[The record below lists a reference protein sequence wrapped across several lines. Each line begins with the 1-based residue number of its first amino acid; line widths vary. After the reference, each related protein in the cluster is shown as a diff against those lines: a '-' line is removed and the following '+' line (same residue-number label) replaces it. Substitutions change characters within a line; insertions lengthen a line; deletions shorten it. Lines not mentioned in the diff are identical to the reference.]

1 MLFNLDRNIKHSILE
16 EYKREALLHQ
26 QRKERE
32 RQQKIKEEREYL
44 EEKKRKDL
52 ISSQIL
58 KEEEMRK
65 KNKQM
70 KEYQEML
77 SNIQYKNYLKNEV
90 QIKNWGQTRNLTIP
104 YKDKNTIKSNFR
116 KDPNNNFTV
125 DYYSLSPAQKEKM
138 FIRKSDNMKKYLTDE
153 QNVDEIMNFLKGEKQ
168 YRQKYYKE
176 LLNTQFQAAQKK
188 IKDKYGTND
197 ILIIENKK
205 RSHLV
210 DDNLLKSDKKYYFGK
225 SNLLHNP
232 IINPENDIAYN
243 RYINLRINKSNILQN
258 TIQNNIYNNNN
269 NKKGNSLEIKTDEFS
284 NNQRVNN
291 EYNEYS
297 NYVRNSNKKL
307 RGQLCQS
314 EPNLFANIENKTS
327 INEMNKNNKKKL
339 IPNSYSSFSND
350 NIFNYKN
357 NLYTNNNIY
366 NKKYD
371 NSSNIKI
378 IEGDNFEYKPTV
390 QQSSRSILS
399 QAAKSN
405 FLYSI

>member
-104 YKDKNTIKSNFR
+104 YKDKNTFKNNFR

-125 DYYSLSPAQKEKM
+125 DYYSLSPTQKEKM
-138 FIRKSDNMKKYLTDE
+138 FIRKTDNMKKYLTDE
-153 QNVDEIMNFLKGEKQ
+153 QNNDEIMNFLKGQKQ

-210 DDNLLKSDKKYYFGK
+210 DDNLLKSDKKYDFGK

-243 RYINLRINKSNILQN
+243 RYINLRINKSNLLKN
-258 TIQNNIYNNNN
+258 SIQNNINNNNN

-291 EYNEYS
+291 EYNDYS
-297 NYVRNSNKKL
+297 NYVRNNNKKL

-314 EPNLFANIENKTS
+314 EPNLFANIENKTNT
-327 INEMNKNNKKKL
+327 NEMNKNNKKKL

>member
-77 SNIQYKNYLKNEV
+77 SNIPYKNYLKNEV

-104 YKDKNTIKSNFR
+104 IKDKNTIKSNFR

-138 FIRKSDNMKKYLTDE
+138 FIRKTDNMKKYLTDE
-153 QNVDEIMNFLKGEKQ
+153 QNNDEIMNFLKGQKQ

-258 TIQNNIYNNNN
+258 TIQNNINNN

-291 EYNEYS
+291 EYNDYS
-297 NYVRNSNKKL
+297 NYVRNNNKKL

-327 INEMNKNNKKKL
+327 INEINKNNKKKL

>member
-44 EEKKRKDL
+44 EEKNRKEL
-52 ISSQIL
+52 LSTQIL

-77 SNIQYKNYLKNEV
+77 SNIPYKNYLKNEV

-104 YKDKNTIKSNFR
+104 YKDKNTIKTNFR

-138 FIRKSDNMKKYLTDE
+138 FIRKSDHMEKYLTDE
-153 QNVDEIMNFLKGEKQ
+153 QNDDEIMNFLKGEKQ

-176 LLNTQFQAAQKK
+176 LLNTQFQEAQKK

-197 ILIIENKK
+197 ILIIKNKK
-205 RSHLV
+205 RNYFV
-210 DDNLLKSDKKYYFGK
+210 DDNPLKSGKKYDFGK

-232 IINPENDIAYN
+232 ILNPENDIAYN
-243 RYINLRINKSNILQN
+243 RYINLRINKSNILKN
-258 TIQNNIYNNNN
+258 SIQNNINN
-269 NKKGNSLEIKTDEFS
+269 NKKANTLEIKTDEYS

-297 NYVRNSNKKL
+297 NYLRNNNNKL
-307 RGQLCQS
+307 RGKLCQS
-314 EPNLFANIENKTS
+314 EPNIFANTENKTN
-327 INEMNKNNKKKL
+327 INEMNKNNKKRL
-339 IPNSYSSFSND
+339 IPNNYASFSND
-350 NIFNYKN
+350 NIFNYRK

-371 NSSNIKI
+371 NSSNIQI
-378 IEGDNFEYKPTV
+378 IEGDSFEYKPTI
-390 QQSSRSILS
+390 QPSSRPILS
-399 QAAKSN
+399 NAVKSN
-405 FLYSI
+405 FLYKI

>member
-32 RQQKIKEEREYL
+32 KQQKIKEEREYL

-52 ISSQIL
+52 ISLQIL

-77 SNIQYKNYLKNEV
+77 SNIPLKNYLKHEV

-104 YKDKNTIKSNFR
+104 YKEKNTNKTNFR
-116 KDPNNNFTV
+116 KDPNSNFTV

-153 QNVDEIMNFLKGEKQ
+153 QNDDEIMNFLKGEKQ

-176 LLNTQFQAAQKK
+176 LLNTQFQEAQKK

-205 RSHLV
+205 RNYLV
-210 DDNLLKSDKKYYFGK
+210 DDNLLKSDKKYDFGK

-258 TIQNNIYNNNN
+258 TIKNNINNNNN
-269 NKKGNSLEIKTDEFS
+269 NKKGNSLEIKTDEYS

-297 NYVRNSNKKL
+297 NYLRNNNKKL
-307 RGQLCQS
+307 GSKLCQS
-314 EPNLFANIENKTS
+314 EPNLLANIENKSNT
-327 INEMNKNNKKKL
+327 NEMNKNNKKRL
-339 IPNSYSSFSND
+339 IPNNYSSFSND

-357 NLYTNNNIY
+357 KLYTNNNIY

-371 NSSNIKI
+371 NNIKI

-390 QQSSRSILS
+390 QPSSRSILCR
-399 QAAKSN
+399 AATSN
-405 FLYSI
+405 FLYNI

>member
-44 EEKKRKDL
+44 EEKNRKEML
-52 ISSQIL
+52 STQIL

-77 SNIQYKNYLKNEV
+77 SNIPYKNYLKNEV

-104 YKDKNTIKSNFR
+104 YKDKNTIKTNFR

-138 FIRKSDNMKKYLTDE
+138 FIRKSDHMEKYLTDE
-153 QNVDEIMNFLKGEKQ
+153 QNNDEIMNFLKGEKQ

-176 LLNTQFQAAQKK
+176 ILNTQFQEAQKK

-205 RSHLV
+205 RNYFV
-210 DDNLLKSDKKYYFGK
+210 DDNPLKSNKKYDFGK

-232 IINPENDIAYN
+232 ILNPENDIAYN
-243 RYINLRINKSNILQN
+243 RYINLRINKSNILKN
-258 TIQNNIYNNNN
+258 SIKNNINNN
-269 NKKGNSLEIKTDEFS
+269 NKKANTLEIKTDEYS
-284 NNQRVNN
+284 NNKRVND

-297 NYVRNSNKKL
+297 NYLRNNNNKL
-307 RGQLCQS
+307 RSKLCQS
-314 EPNLFANIENKTS
+314 EPNIFVNTDNKTNT
-327 INEMNKNNKKKL
+327 NEMNKNNKKRL
-339 IPNSYSSFSND
+339 IPNNYASFSND
-350 NIFNYKN
+350 NIFNCRK

-371 NSSNIKI
+371 NSSNMKI
-378 IEGDNFEYKPTV
+378 IEGDSFEYKPTI
-390 QQSSRSILS
+390 QPSSRPILS
-399 QAAKSN
+399 NAVKSN
-405 FLYSI
+405 FLYKI

>member
-44 EEKKRKDL
+44 EEKNRKEL
-52 ISSQIL
+52 LSTQIL

-104 YKDKNTIKSNFR
+104 YKDKNTIKTNFR

-138 FIRKSDNMKKYLTDE
+138 FIRKSDHMEKYLTDE
-153 QNVDEIMNFLKGEKQ
+153 QNDDEIMNFLKGEKQ

-176 LLNTQFQAAQKK
+176 LLNTQFQEAQKK

-197 ILIIENKK
+197 ILIIKNKK
-205 RSHLV
+205 RNYFV
-210 DDNLLKSDKKYYFGK
+210 DDNPLKSGKKYDFGK

-232 IINPENDIAYN
+232 ILNPENDIAYN
-243 RYINLRINKSNILQN
+243 RYINLRINKSNILKN
-258 TIQNNIYNNNN
+258 SIQNNINN
-269 NKKGNSLEIKTDEFS
+269 NKKANTLEIKTDEYS

-297 NYVRNSNKKL
+297 NYLRNNNNKL
-307 RGQLCQS
+307 RGKLCQS
-314 EPNLFANIENKTS
+314 EPNIFANTENKTN
-327 INEMNKNNKKKL
+327 INEMNKNNKKRL
-339 IPNSYSSFSND
+339 IPNNYASFSND
-350 NIFNYKN
+350 NIFNYRK

-371 NSSNIKI
+371 NSSNIQI
-378 IEGDNFEYKPTV
+378 IEGDSFEYKPTI
-390 QQSSRSILS
+390 QPSSRPILS
-399 QAAKSN
+399 NAVKSN
-405 FLYSI
+405 FLYKI

>member
-32 RQQKIKEEREYL
+32 KQQKIKEEREYL

-52 ISSQIL
+52 ISLQIL

-77 SNIQYKNYLKNEV
+77 SNIPLKNYLKHEV

-104 YKDKNTIKSNFR
+104 YKEKNTNKTNFR
-116 KDPNNNFTV
+116 KDPNSNFTV

-153 QNVDEIMNFLKGEKQ
+153 QNDDEIMNFLKGEKQ

-176 LLNTQFQAAQKK
+176 LLNTQFQEAQKK

-205 RSHLV
+205 RNYLV
-210 DDNLLKSDKKYYFGK
+210 DDNLLKSDKKYDFGK

-258 TIQNNIYNNNN
+258 TIQNNINNNNN
-269 NKKGNSLEIKTDEFS
+269 NKKGNSLEIKTDEYS

-297 NYVRNSNKKL
+297 NYLRNNNKRLGSK
-307 RGQLCQS
+307 LCQS
-314 EPNLFANIENKTS
+314 EPNLLANIENKANT
-327 INEMNKNNKKKL
+327 NEMNKNNKKRL
-339 IPNSYSSFSND
+339 IPNNYSSFSND

-357 NLYTNNNIY
+357 KLYTNNNIY
-366 NKKYD
+366 NKKYE
-371 NSSNIKI
+371 NNIKI

-390 QQSSRSILS
+390 QPSSRSILS
-399 QAAKSN
+399 RAAKSN
-405 FLYSI
+405 FLYNI

>member
-32 RQQKIKEEREYL
+32 RQQKIKEEREFL
-44 EEKKRKDL
+44 EEKKRKDF
-52 ISSQIL
+52 ISSQSL

-104 YKDKNTIKSNFR
+104 YKDKNNIKSNFR

-138 FIRKSDNMKKYLTDE
+138 FIRKTDNMKKYLTDE
-153 QNVDEIMNFLKGEKQ
+153 QNNDEIMNFLKGQKQ

-210 DDNLLKSDKKYYFGK
+210 DGDLLKSDKKYDFGK

-243 RYINLRINKSNILQN
+243 RYINLRINKSNILKN
-258 TIQNNIYNNNN
+258 SIQNNINNNN
-269 NKKGNSLEIKTDEFS
+269 NKKGNSLEIKTDECS
-284 NNQRVNN
+284 SNQRVNN

-297 NYVRNSNKKL
+297 NYLRNNNKKL
-307 RGQLCQS
+307 RGKLCQS
-314 EPNLFANIENKTS
+314 EPNLFANIENKTNT
-327 INEMNKNNKKKL
+327 NEMNKNNKKQL

>member
-16 EYKREALLHQ
+16 EYKKEALLYQ

-32 RQQKIKEEREYL
+32 KQQKIKEEREYL
-44 EEKKRKDL
+44 EEKNRKEL
-52 ISSQIL
+52 ISTQIL

-77 SNIQYKNYLKNEV
+77 SNIPYKNYLKNEV

-104 YKDKNTIKSNFR
+104 YKEKNTIKTNFR

-138 FIRKSDNMKKYLTDE
+138 FIRKTDNMKKYLTDE
-153 QNVDEIMNFLKGEKQ
+153 QNNDEIMNFLKGQKQ

-205 RSHLV
+205 RNHLV
-210 DDNLLKSDKKYYFGK
+210 DDNPLKSDKKYYFGK

-258 TIQNNIYNNNN
+258 TIQNNINNNNN

-284 NNQRVNN
+284 NDQRANN

-297 NYVRNSNKKL
+297 NYLKNNNKKL
-307 RGQLCQS
+307 GSKLCQS
-314 EPNLFANIENKTS
+314 EPNLFANIENNNND
-327 INEMNKNNKKKL
+327 NEMNKNNKKRL
-339 IPNSYSSFSND
+339 IPNNYSSFSND

-357 NLYTNNNIY
+357 KLYTNNNIY
-366 NKKYD
+366 NKKY
-371 NSSNIKI
+371 SNIKI
-378 IEGDNFEYKPTV
+378 IEGDSFEYKPTI
-390 QQSSRSILS
+390 QPSRRSILS

-405 FLYSI
+405 FLYNI

>member
-32 RQQKIKEEREYL
+32 KQQKIKEEREYL

-52 ISSQIL
+52 ISLQIL

-77 SNIQYKNYLKNEV
+77 SNIPLKNYLKHEV

-104 YKDKNTIKSNFR
+104 YKEKNTNKTNFR
-116 KDPNNNFTV
+116 KDPNSNFTV

-153 QNVDEIMNFLKGEKQ
+153 QNDDEIMNFLKGEKQ

-176 LLNTQFQAAQKK
+176 LLNTQFQEAQKK

-205 RSHLV
+205 RNYLV
-210 DDNLLKSDKKYYFGK
+210 DDNLLKSDKKYDFGK

-258 TIQNNIYNNNN
+258 TIQNNINNNNN
-269 NKKGNSLEIKTDEFS
+269 NKKGNSLEIKTDEYS

-297 NYVRNSNKKL
+297 NYLRNNNKRLGSK
-307 RGQLCQS
+307 LCQS
-314 EPNLFANIENKTS
+314 EPNLLANIENKANN
-327 INEMNKNNKKKL
+327 NEMNKNNKKRL
-339 IPNSYSSFSND
+339 IPNNYSSFSND
-350 NIFNYKN
+350 KIFKYKN
-357 NLYTNNNIY
+357 KLYTNNNIY
-366 NKKYD
+366 NKKYE
-371 NSSNIKI
+371 NNIKI

-390 QQSSRSILS
+390 QPSSRSILS
-399 QAAKSN
+399 RAAKSN
-405 FLYSI
+405 FLYNI

>member
-32 RQQKIKEEREYL
+32 KQQKIKEEREYL

-52 ISSQIL
+52 ISLQIL

-77 SNIQYKNYLKNEV
+77 SNIPLKNYLKHEV

-104 YKDKNTIKSNFR
+104 YKEKNTNKTNFR
-116 KDPNNNFTV
+116 KDPNSNFTV

-153 QNVDEIMNFLKGEKQ
+153 QNDDEIMNFLKGEKQ

-176 LLNTQFQAAQKK
+176 LLNTQFQEAQKK

-205 RSHLV
+205 RNYLV
-210 DDNLLKSDKKYYFGK
+210 DDNLLKSDKKYDFGK

-258 TIQNNIYNNNN
+258 TIKNNINNNNN
-269 NKKGNSLEIKTDEFS
+269 NKKGNSLEIKTDEYS

-297 NYVRNSNKKL
+297 NYLRNNNKKL
-307 RGQLCQS
+307 GSKLCQS
-314 EPNLFANIENKTS
+314 EPNLLANIENKSNT
-327 INEMNKNNKKKL
+327 NEMNKNNKKRL
-339 IPNSYSSFSND
+339 IPNNYSSFSND

-357 NLYTNNNIY
+357 KLYTNNNIY

-371 NSSNIKI
+371 NNIKI

-390 QQSSRSILS
+390 QPSSRSILS
-399 QAAKSN
+399 RAAKSN
-405 FLYSI
+405 FLYNI

>member
-16 EYKREALLHQ
+16 EYKRDALLHQ

-44 EEKKRKDL
+44 EEKNRKEL
-52 ISSQIL
+52 LSTQIL

-104 YKDKNTIKSNFR
+104 YKDKNTIKTNFR

-138 FIRKSDNMKKYLTDE
+138 FIRKSDHMEKYLTDE
-153 QNVDEIMNFLKGEKQ
+153 QNDDEIMNFLKGEKQ

-176 LLNTQFQAAQKK
+176 LLNTQFQEAQKK

-197 ILIIENKK
+197 ILIIKNKK
-205 RSHLV
+205 RNYFV
-210 DDNLLKSDKKYYFGK
+210 DDNPLKSGKKYDFGK

-232 IINPENDIAYN
+232 ILNPENDIAYN
-243 RYINLRINKSNILQN
+243 RYINLRINKSNILKN
-258 TIQNNIYNNNN
+258 SIQNNINN
-269 NKKGNSLEIKTDEFS
+269 NKKANTLEIKTDEYS

-297 NYVRNSNKKL
+297 NYLRNNNNKL
-307 RGQLCQS
+307 RGKLCQS
-314 EPNLFANIENKTS
+314 EPNIFANTENKTN
-327 INEMNKNNKKKL
+327 INEMNKNNKKRL
-339 IPNSYSSFSND
+339 IPNNYASFSND
-350 NIFNYKN
+350 NIFNYRK

-371 NSSNIKI
+371 NSSNIQI
-378 IEGDNFEYKPTV
+378 IEGDSFEYKPTI
-390 QQSSRSILS
+390 QPSSRPILS
-399 QAAKSN
+399 NAVKSN
-405 FLYSI
+405 FLYKI

>member
-44 EEKKRKDL
+44 EEKNRKEL
-52 ISSQIL
+52 LSTQIL

-77 SNIQYKNYLKNEV
+77 SNIPYKNYLKNEV

-104 YKDKNTIKSNFR
+104 YKDKNTIKTNFR

-138 FIRKSDNMKKYLTDE
+138 FIRKSDHMEKYLTDE
-153 QNVDEIMNFLKGEKQ
+153 QNDDEIMNFLKGEKQ

-176 LLNTQFQAAQKK
+176 LLNTQFQEAQKK

-197 ILIIENKK
+197 ILIIKNKK
-205 RSHLV
+205 RNYFV
-210 DDNLLKSDKKYYFGK
+210 DDNPLKSGKKYDFGK

-232 IINPENDIAYN
+232 ILNPENDIAYN
-243 RYINLRINKSNILQN
+243 RYINLRINKSNILKN
-258 TIQNNIYNNNN
+258 SIQNNINN
-269 NKKGNSLEIKTDEFS
+269 NKKANTLEIKTDEYS

-297 NYVRNSNKKL
+297 NYLRNNNNKL
-307 RGQLCQS
+307 RGKLCQS
-314 EPNLFANIENKTS
+314 EPNIFANTENKTNT
-327 INEMNKNNKKKL
+327 NEMNKNNKKRL
-339 IPNSYSSFSND
+339 IPNNYASFSND
-350 NIFNYKN
+350 NIFNYRK

-371 NSSNIKI
+371 NSSNIQI
-378 IEGDNFEYKPTV
+378 IEGDSFEYKPTI
-390 QQSSRSILS
+390 QPSSRPILS
-399 QAAKSN
+399 NAVKSN
-405 FLYSI
+405 FLYKI

>member
-32 RQQKIKEEREYL
+32 KQQKIKEEREYL

-52 ISSQIL
+52 ISLQIL

-77 SNIQYKNYLKNEV
+77 SNIPLKNYLKHEV

-104 YKDKNTIKSNFR
+104 YKEKNTNKTNFR
-116 KDPNNNFTV
+116 KDPNSNFTV

-153 QNVDEIMNFLKGEKQ
+153 QNDDEIMNFLKGEKQ

-176 LLNTQFQAAQKK
+176 LLNTQFQEAQKK

-205 RSHLV
+205 RNYLV
-210 DDNLLKSDKKYYFGK
+210 DDNLLKSDKKYDFGK

-258 TIQNNIYNNNN
+258 SIQNNINNNNNN
-269 NKKGNSLEIKTDEFS
+269 NKKGNSLEIKTDEYS

-297 NYVRNSNKKL
+297 NYLRNNNKKL
-307 RGQLCQS
+307 GSKLCQS
-314 EPNLFANIENKTS
+314 EPNLLANIENKTNT
-327 INEMNKNNKKKL
+327 NEMNKINKKRL
-339 IPNSYSSFSND
+339 ISNNYSSFSND

-357 NLYTNNNIY
+357 KLYTNNNIY

-371 NSSNIKI
+371 NNIKI

-390 QQSSRSILS
+390 QPSSKSILS
-399 QAAKSN
+399 RAAKSN
-405 FLYSI
+405 FLYNI